1 MKSSQNRLDTPL
13 GQTPE
18 PRQTRTARRVG
29 LASFLYGSLAVAVV
43 AGSTVLALRDKGYDG
58 TGNGQMVQAA
68 APDAMATDG
77 SATLDDAKPVAA
89 AAREAPSNVEGKP
102 QIIKVPKPVPENDSF
117 KRIVIRDPSSVGPDS
132 RVAHLP
138 DRALLEES
146 ESGVLPVRDANGRRP
161 FDAYARPWSGAGGAK
176 IAIVIGGLGI
186 SQTGTQAAI
195 QALPGEVTLAF
206 APHGNSLGRWMQ
218 EARRDGHEILLQ
230 VPLEPFDYPR
240 ANPGRHTLLVSASE
254 TQRQDDL
261 HWVLA
266 RMTNYVGV
274 MNYMG
279 ARFTADQ
286 AAMEELMD
294 ELAQRGLGYL
304 DDGSSARSLARDVA
318 QRKGVPFAASDA
330 AIDASGKRGDILA
343 KLDELE
349 RTARA
354 KGMAIGYGSA
364 LEATVET
371 VSAWAGEVRKRGI
384 ELVPVTAVSF
394 DPER

>member
-13 GQTPE
+13 GQSGK
-18 PRQTRTARRVG
+18 PRKPRTWWSVSAGDVVLSA
-29 LASFLYGSLAVAVV
+29 LALVIL
-43 AGSTVLALRDKGYDG
+43 AGSAAIALRDKGYDG
-58 TGNGQMVQAA
+58 TGNGAIEQAA
-68 APDAMATDG
+68 APVAQQVAG
-77 SATLDDAKPVAA
+77 EGKPSEAKQVAA
-89 AAREAPSNVEGKP
+89 TESEGSGAQGKP
-102 QIIKVPKPVPENDSF
+102 QIIKVPRPEQASERIE
-117 KRIVIRDPSSVGPDS
+117 RIVIRDPSSIGPDS

-146 ESGVLPVRDANGRRP
+146 EAGVLPVRDATGRRP

-176 IAIVIGGLGI
+176 VAIVIGGLGI

-195 QALPGEVTLAF
+195 QALPGEITLAF

-240 ANPGRHTLLVSASE
+240 ANPGRHTLLVSAND
-254 TQRQDDL
+254 TQKQHDL
-261 HWVLA
+261 HWVLG

-279 ARFTADQ
+279 ARFTADE
-286 AAMEELMD
+286 AAMEMLMD
-294 ELAQRGLGYL
+294 ELAERGLGYL

-318 QRKGVPFAASDA
+318 QRKGVPFAASDVV
-330 AIDASGKRGDILA
+330 IDASGKRGDIMS

-354 KGMAIGYGSA
+354 KGTAVGYGSA
-364 LEATVET
+364 LEGTVEA
-371 VSAWAGEVRKRGI
+371 VGAWAREVRKRGI

>member
-1 MKSSQNRLDTPL
+1 MA
-13 GQTPE
+13 
-18 PRQTRTARRVG
+18 PRFSALSV
-29 LASFLYGSLAVAVV
+29 FYGVLAVVIL
-43 AGSTVLALRDKGYDG
+43 AGSATIALRDKGYDG
-58 TGNGQMVQAA
+58 TGNGLIQEAA
-68 APDAMATDG
+68 TPPAQEP
-77 SATLDDAKPVAA
+77 PVAA
-89 AAREAPSNVEGKP
+89 RLEAKEVAAAEQTGKQPEEGKP
-102 QIIKVPKPVPENDSF
+102 QIIKMPRPQPESDSF
-117 KRIVIRDPSSVGPDS
+117 KRIVIRDPSAVGATS

-146 ESGVLPVRDANGRRP
+146 EAGVLPVRDANGRRP
-161 FDAYARPWSGAGGAK
+161 FDAYARPWSGAGGAR

-195 QALPGEVTLAF
+195 KALPGEVTLAF

-240 ANPGRHTLLVSASE
+240 ANPGRHTLLVSANE
-254 TQRQDDL
+254 TQNQEDL
-261 HWVLA
+261 YWVLA

-279 ARFTADQ
+279 ARFTADEG
-286 AAMEELMD
+286 AMEMLMD
-294 ELAQRGLGYL
+294 ELAERGLGYI
-304 DDGSSARSLARDVA
+304 DDGSSARSLAREVA
-318 QRKGVPFAASDA
+318 LRKGVPFAASDTV
-330 AIDASGKRGDILA
+330 IDASGKRGDIMA
-343 KLDELE
+343 RLDELE

-354 KGMAIGYGSA
+354 KGIAVGYGSA
-364 LEATVET
+364 LEGTVEA
-371 VSAWAGEVRKRGI
+371 VSAWARDVRKRGI